1 MIEGA
6 ESTARNNEQ
15 AIIDGESP
23 RRPKALRIAPAS
35 PDGII
40 GEKPSG
46 SIDETLHCKP
56 KGLLTA

>member
-1 MIEGA
+1 MA
-6 ESTARNNEQ
+6 QKSEQ
-15 AIIDGESP
+15 ANFAGEPP

-35 PDGII
+35 LEGII